1 MADLELAAKE
11 FVDEISRLST
21 CVKNLEE
28 RLAKL
33 EEQVANSDGT
43 SKISSYAIN
52 CDELIESLGISKHT
66 LYGWVSKRIIP
77 HYKVGKK
84 LYFNSDEIVEFI
96 KKRKSKSNDEI
107 EADSM
112 AYVAKN
118 KGASP
123 KHRKSKWEEW

>member
-1 MADLELAAKE
+1 MADLELAEKE

-33 EEQVANSDGT
+33 EEQVVNSDRK
-43 SKISSYAIN
+43 SKISSYAMN
-52 CDELIESLGISKHT
+52 CDELIESLGISKQI

-96 KKRKSKSNDEI
+96 TVEVKI
-107 EADSM
+107 Q
-112 AYVAKN
+112 
-118 KGASP
+118 
-123 KHRKSKWEEW
+123 

>member
-1 MADLELAAKE
+1 MADLELAEKE

-33 EEQVANSDGT
+33 EEQVVNSDRK
-43 SKISSYAIN
+43 SKISSYAMN
-52 CDELIESLGISKHT
+52 CDELIESLGISKQI

-84 LYFNSDEIVEFI
+84 FYFNSDEIVEFI

-112 AYVAKN
+112 A
-118 KGASP
+118 
-123 KHRKSKWEEW
+123 